1 MQGDGF
7 SFVPLIQQY
16 FKEGTMTSA
25 LLIIDVQQAL
35 CAGEYECSGI
45 TRVIDTINGLSAR
58 ARAAGIPVVLI
69 QHEEAGSPLAHEAE
83 GWQLAEGLNVSTKDW
98 QVRKTTPDSFYQT
111 NLQKLLP
118 VQDFECLII
127 CGLQTD
133 YCVNATVRQAL
144 ALGYDVVLAADAH
157 STVDNGNITA
167 EDIIAEH
174 NKDLAHL
181 TGSVAR
187 IDVKPAAGI
196 TF

>member
-1 MQGDGF
+1 
-7 SFVPLIQQY
+7 
-16 FKEGTMTSA
+16 MTTA

-35 CAGEYECSGI
+35 CSGEYECFEIG
-45 TRVIDTINGLSAR
+45 RVIDTINDLSAR
-58 ARAAGIPVVLI
+58 ARNAGVPVVII
-69 QHEEAGSPLAHEAE
+69 QHEETDGPFVHDSV
-83 GWQLAEGLNVSTKDW
+83 GWQLPEDLKTSPQDW
-98 QVRKTTPDSFYQT
+98 HVRKTTGDSFYQT

-118 VQDFECLII
+118 VQDFERLVI

-157 STVDNGNITA
+157 STVDNGNLTA

-181 TGSVAR
+181 TNAIAR
-187 IDVKPAAGI
+187 IDVIPAQHI
-196 TF
+196 PF

>member
-1 MQGDGF
+1 
-7 SFVPLIQQY
+7 
-16 FKEGTMTSA
+16 MTTA

-35 CAGEYECSGI
+35 CSGEYECFEIG
-45 TRVIDTINGLSAR
+45 RVINTINDLSAR
-58 ARAAGIPVVLI
+58 ARKAGVPVVLI
-69 QHEEAGSPLAHEAE
+69 QHEEAGSPLAHGAA
-83 GWQLAEGLNVSTKDW
+83 GWQLAEGLETSPKDHR
-98 QVRKTTPDSFYQT
+98 VRKTTGDSFYQT

-118 VQDFECLII
+118 KEDFERLVI

-144 ALGYDVVLAADAH
+144 KLGYDVVLAGDAH
-157 STVDNGNITA
+157 STIDNGNLTA

-187 IDVKPAAGI
+187 IDVIPAKDI
-196 TF
+196 HF